1 MSHGCCSGN
10 FSSCSLGGSLCHPG
24 SSCGSSYP
32 SNLVYS
38 TELRSPSPC
47 PQGSSLRSGCQET
60 CWEPRSY
67 QMSCCGP
74 RTPTLCSPCWT
85 TRPGALG
92 SGSSSSCYS
101 LDCGPRSSYSLGC
114 GSRSSYSLGCGSQSS
129 YSLGCGSYGFRPQG
143 YGGCGFPSLSYGS
156 GFCRPTSLASR
167 SCQSSCYRP
176 TCGSGFY

>member
-1 MSHGCCSGN
+1 MILTTGPGP
-10 FSSCSLGGSLCHPG
+10 GGSF
-24 SSCGSSYP
+24 CGSSYP

-38 TELRSPSPC
+38 TELRAPSPC
-47 PQGSSLRSGCQET
+47 PRGSSLHSRCQET
-60 CWEPRSY
+60 CWEPPRC
-67 QMSCCGP
+67 QTSCGGL

-101 LDCGPRSSYSLGC
+101 LGCGSRSSYSLGC
-114 GSRSSYSLGCGSQSS
+114 GSRSSYSVACGSR
-129 YSLGCGSYGFRPQG
+129 GFRPVG

-167 SCQSSCYRP
+167 SCQSPCYRP
-176 TCGSGFY
+176 T